1 MRERIK
7 QQNGDGRRMPAFF
20 FREGGGVRLLVLVL
34 VLVLVLELLLQ
45 DEGSIDAGCSNKC
58 ERECVSA

>member
-1 MRERIK
+1 
-7 QQNGDGRRMPAFF
+7 MPAFF